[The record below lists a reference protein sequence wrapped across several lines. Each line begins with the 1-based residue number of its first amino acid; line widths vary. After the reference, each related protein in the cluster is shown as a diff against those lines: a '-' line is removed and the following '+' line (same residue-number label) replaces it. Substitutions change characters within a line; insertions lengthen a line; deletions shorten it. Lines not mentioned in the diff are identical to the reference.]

1 MKLLVSVL
9 AAASAN
15 QCPDGGWE
23 WDQTENN
30 NTGACVDINECLNG
44 GCLGT
49 AGARYCKNFP
59 GTWECG
65 CSAGFTLQE
74 LALEIIKNI
83 ISEKKNNKRNRPVSI
98 RIIRK
103 IKI

>member
-15 QCPDGGWE
+15 PTCDAGWE

-30 NTGACVDINECLNG
+30 NTGACVDVNECNNG

-49 AGARYCKNFP
+49 NGANSCMNLE
-59 GTWECG
+59 GSWECG
-65 CSAGFTLQE
+65 CADGFTLQE
-74 LALEIIKNI
+74 LALEIIKKYHFRETE
-83 ISEKKNNKRNRPVSI
+83 ISEKSTRQHQDNTKD
-98 RIIRK
+98 
-103 IKI
+103 